1 MKFTTQRKQKI
12 PSQKIRFKKHRF
24 FPDHLQSVAFKALQ
38 FNAHLQRIVYEIK
51 HLPYDAKLAKY
62 GENVDRAK
70 NRKNQAQLN
79 IKRDNW
85 RKTCTKITNFANFG
99 RRW

>member
-24 FPDHLQSVAFKALQ
+24 FPDHLQSIAFQGVAFQ
-38 FNAHLQRIVYEIK
+38 GIAHLQRIVYEIK

-70 NRKNQAQLN
+70 NKHS
-79 IKRDNW
+79 
-85 RKTCTKITNFANFG
+85 
-99 RRW
+99 